1 FEFSIYIY
9 KRYDEE
15 FRKYFEERSKSIKKI
30 IKSSPNIDN
39 ILHKL
44 EDKIKVL
51 FNDND
56 EIYIKIENSIENTK
70 KCNILSL
77 SYMYYIIQNWQN
89 GYYIEKVENIREQ
102 ISCTIK
108 NLENIKSNLENILK
122 DLRDSRYIKD
132 IKNIK
137 RELDIYYNGLLNII
151 KELDTYKQSY
161 IEFNKEYLP
170 KLLFEGLDYI
180 KGYININS
188 NKGNINK
195 NHEQNILYH

>member
-1 FEFSIYIY
+1 MTTKLERILELLNSKLQRGIIKKEDFEILKELVIKYKDLDKIENAERFVSGLVDLRKIGYDEKDISVILTDIPNLGIKEIDKALFEFFIYIY

-51 FNDND
+51 FNNND
-56 EIYIKIENSIENTK
+56 KTYIEIENSIESTK

-89 GYYIEKVENIREQ
+89 GYYIERVE
-102 ISCTIK
+102 
-108 NLENIKSNLENILK
+108 ILK
-122 DLRDSRYIKD
+122 
-132 IKNIK
+132 
-137 RELDIYYNGLLNII
+137 
-151 KELDTYKQSY
+151 
-161 IEFNKEYLP
+161 NKFLV
-170 KLLFEGLDYI
+170 
-180 KGYININS
+180 
-188 NKGNINK
+188 
-195 NHEQNILYH
+195 Q